1 MSDGQYGILVIEDD
15 FRIADIHRAFIEQSD
30 GFYVVGMARNG
41 SEAKALM
48 AEHAASIQLILL
60 DAYLPDVEGLELLW
74 AIRRDYMHVDIVM
87 VTAARE
93 VETISEALRGGVFDY
108 LIKPIEAARMTQM
121 LTRFRREREVL
132 ANRAEMN
139 QDELDHVLARLEP
152 GDPTKSRAQHL
163 SQAQSQAL
171 PKGIDRLTLRRVI
184 DALAD
189 APDSL
194 TAMQMAQTMGASRS
208 TARRY
213 LEFLVAEQAVSA
225 ELGYGDVGRP
235 ERRYR
240 LLETAHE
247 WLNAL

>member
-1 MSDGQYGILVIEDD
+1 
-15 FRIADIHRAFIEQSD
+15 
-30 GFYVVGMARNG
+30 
-41 SEAKALM
+41 
-48 AEHAASIQLILL
+48 
-60 DAYLPDVEGLELLW
+60 
-74 AIRRDYMHVDIVM
+74 
-87 VTAARE
+87 
-93 VETISEALRGGVFDY
+93 
-108 LIKPIEAARMTQM
+108 
-121 LTRFRREREVL
+121 L

-139 QDELDHVLARLEP
+139 QDELDSVLARLKPGEP
-152 GDPTKSRAQHL
+152 LRANNQTL
-163 SQAQSQAL
+163 SQAL

-194 TAMQMAQTMGASRS
+194 TAMQMARTMGASRS

-240 LLETAHE
+240 LLETAHK
-247 WLNAL
+247 WLESL

>member
-1 MSDGQYGILVIEDD
+1 MSDGQYGILVVEDD

-41 SEAKALM
+41 SEAKAIM
-48 AEHAASIQLILL
+48 AEQAASIHLILL

-74 AIRRDYMHVDIVM
+74 AIRRDYVHVDIVM

-121 LTRFRREREVL
+121 LTRFRREREAL

-139 QDELDHVLARLEP
+139 QDELDSVLSRLKPGEP
-152 GDPTKSRAQHL
+152 LRAKSQTS
-163 SQAQSQAL
+163 SQTL

-194 TAMQMAQTMGASRS
+194 TAMQMARTMGASRS

-240 LLETAHE
+240 LLEAAHE
-247 WLNAL
+247 WLNTL

>member
-1 MSDGQYGILVIEDD
+1 MSDGQYGILVVEDD

-30 GFYVVGMARNG
+30 GFYVAGMARNG

-48 AEHAASIQLILL
+48 AERASSIQLILL

-74 AIRRDYMHVDIVM
+74 AIRRDHVHVDIVM

-108 LIKPIEAARMTQM
+108 LIKPIEASRMTQM
-121 LTRFRREREVL
+121 LTRFRREREAL

-139 QDELDHVLARLEP
+139 QDELDHVLARLKP
-152 GDPTKSRAQHL
+152 GETPRAKT
-163 SQAQSQAL
+163 QSL

-184 DALAD
+184 DSLAA

-194 TAMQMAQTMGASRS
+194 TAMQMARTMGASRS

-240 LLETAHE
+240 LLKAAHD
-247 WLNAL
+247 WLDSL

>member
-1 MSDGQYGILVIEDD
+1 MSATQYGILVVEDD
-15 FRIADIHRAFIEQSD
+15 FRIADIHRAFIEQSE

-48 AEHAASIQLILL
+48 AQHAAEIQLILL
-60 DAYLPDVEGLELLW
+60 DAYLPDV
-74 AIRRDYMHVDIVM
+74 
-87 VTAARE
+87 
-93 VETISEALRGGVFDY
+93 SEALRGGIFDY
-108 LIKPIEAARMTQM
+108 LIKPIEAARMNQM

-132 ANRAEMN
+132 ANRAEMS
-139 QDELDHVLARLEP
+139 QDELDHVLARVTPSEP
-152 GDPTKSRAQHL
+152 TRSDSR
-163 SQAQSQAL
+163 AL
-171 PKGIDRLTLRRVI
+171 PKGIDRLTLRRVV
-184 DALAD
+184 DALAA

-194 TAMQMAQTMGASRS
+194 TAMQVARTMGASRS

-240 LLETAHE
+240 LLGAAKG
-247 WLNAL
+247 WLDSL

>member
-1 MSDGQYGILVIEDD
+1 
-15 FRIADIHRAFIEQSD
+15 
-30 GFYVVGMARNG
+30 
-41 SEAKALM
+41 
-48 AEHAASIQLILL
+48 
-60 DAYLPDVEGLELLW
+60 
-74 AIRRDYMHVDIVM
+74 M

-121 LTRFRREREVL
+121 LTRFRREREAL

-139 QDELDHVLARLEP
+139 QDELDSVLARLKPGEP
-152 GDPTKSRAQHL
+152 LRAKSQT
-163 SQAQSQAL
+163 L

-194 TAMQMAQTMGASRS
+194 TAMQMARIMGASRS

-240 LLETAHE
+240 LLEAAHE
-247 WLNAL
+247 CWLLYKRML